1 MREKR
6 VRGEV
11 EERKNEE
18 NKRES
23 VGEESRRGEDMKDE
37 EMGRVRKRQD

>member
-1 MREKR
+1 MKD
-6 VRGEV
+6 
-11 EERKNEE
+11 EE
-18 NKRES
+18 NKREN